1 MPRRPST
8 EEWIALLSEF
18 EQSGLQQK
26 EFCAKHDLSIA
37 AFQYWYYRKAKKHSE
52 SAAKLSESFL
62 PIEVVG
68 SAAPSA
74 RPAGA
79 VVEIALAGGIVVRLP
94 AGTEPRY
101 VSELLRALR

>member
-8 EEWIALLSEF
+8 EEWSSLLAEF

-37 AFQYWYYRKAKKHSE
+37 AFQYWMYRKSKKHSE
-52 SAAKLSESFL
+52 SAAKISDSFV

-68 SAAPSA
+68 SAAPVA
-74 RPAGA
+74 RPGA
-79 VVEIALAGGIVVRLP
+79 AIEIALTGGIVVRLP
-94 AGTEPRY
+94 IGTEPRY
-101 VSELLRALR
+101 LGELLRALR

>member
-8 EEWIALLSEF
+8 EEWIAPLSEF

-26 EFCAKHDLSIA
+26 EFCAKHDLSVA

-74 RPAGA
+74 RPGGA
-79 VVEIALAGGIVVRLP
+79 VVKVALTAGIVVRLP
-94 AGTEPRY
+94 AGTDPRY
-101 VSELLRALR
+101 LADLLRALR

>member
-8 EEWIALLSEF
+8 EEWIALLAEF

-26 EFCAKHDLSIA
+26 EFCAKHDLSLA
-37 AFQYWYYRKAKKHSE
+37 AFQYWMYRKAKKHSE

-74 RPAGA
+74 RPGGA
-79 VVEIALAGGIVVRLP
+79 VVEIALAAGIMVRLP
-94 AGTEPRY
+94 AGTDPRY
-101 VSELLRALR
+101 LADLLRALR

>member
-26 EFCAKHDLSIA
+26 EFCAKQDLSVA

-52 SAAKLSESFL
+52 SAAKLSNSFL
-62 PIEVVG
+62 PVEVVG
-68 SAAPSA
+68 SAAPRGA
-74 RPAGA
+74 AG
-79 VVEIALAGGIVVRLP
+79 VGIEIAVADGVLVRLP
-94 AGTEPRY
+94 PGTEPRY
-101 VSELLRALR
+101 LAELLRALR